1 MGQRSFG
8 AILREVL
15 SREVEGEAGEKLRRL
30 GYAGTWMDLLSQA
43 QVEKA
48 AKGDATAF
56 RLLRDALEEAET
68 AQISDLRALSDEQ
81 LHAMLEEAKP

>member
-1 MGQRSFG
+1 MGQKSFG

-81 LHAMLEEAKP
+81 LRAMLEEAKP

>member
-1 MGQRSFG
+1 MGQKSFG

-68 AQISDLRALSDEQ
+68 AQISDLRVLSDEQ

>member
-1 MGQRSFG
+1 MGQKSFG

>member
-1 MGQRSFG
+1 MGQKSFG

-48 AKGDATAF
+48 ARGDTTAF
-56 RLLRDALEEAET
+56 RLLRDALAET
-68 AQISDLRALSDEQ
+68 QAAEISDLRSLTDEE
-81 LHAMLEEAKP
+81 LRAMVAEAGP